1 MYEKLLIS
9 FCKELSATFPELSAQ
24 ADRAL
29 SITPAQ
35 FLASWRKDLH
45 ILRDRTTKILFTN
58 RKGLLLGDVCVT
70 PEMFG
75 EASESTIS
83 AIWKYLRTILI
94 ESVKIVKMDTMDV
107 SSSQIVLE
115 ILTEEKLGSGSSAEG
130 KGKDATF
137 EKLQQL
143 MEDFKPFI
151 DMLKEMLSK
160 FLGDSDMAFDISG
173 LAASF
178 SSISGVSLP
187 TIPKHLLSGHIA
199 SLAKDLM
206 KHFQPSDFG
215 IDPSILECEDVDEIV
230 QKLTD
235 LFMNDTPAL
244 VSGMRNLAEKIKVK
258 IMGGSVR
265 QAEIVAEAKEFVALF
280 RANPFVQE
288 CVEKVTKYFKEGAG
302 KDMDISDILE
312 KFGAKGLGGIS
323 GISDMIQT
331 FLNSGSGSSGSAP
344 SDRRRAVQERLR
356 KKLAKKNKQ

>member
-1 MYEKLLIS
+1 
-9 FCKELSATFPELSAQ
+9 
-24 ADRAL
+24 
-29 SITPAQ
+29 
-35 FLASWRKDLH
+35 
-45 ILRDRTTKILFTN
+45 
-58 RKGLLLGDVCVT
+58 
-70 PEMFG
+70 
-75 EASESTIS
+75 
-83 AIWKYLRTILI
+83 
-94 ESVKIVKMDTMDV
+94 
-107 SSSQIVLE
+107 
-115 ILTEEKLGSGSSAEG
+115 
-130 KGKDATF
+130 
-137 EKLQQL
+137 
-143 MEDFKPFI
+143 
-151 DMLKEMLSK
+151 
-160 FLGDSDMAFDISG
+160 
-173 LAASF
+173 
-178 SSISGVSLP
+178 
-187 TIPKHLLSGHIA
+187 
-199 SLAKDLM
+199 
-206 KHFQPSDFG
+206 
-215 IDPSILECEDVDEIV
+215 VDEIV